1 MWPRLDN
8 CVYFGDFGGVRWVL
22 LVQKRP
28 KGHGS
33 RHDVEHAGMR
43 EGKAMALDTALTA
56 HYRYATCRILPR
68 VGCPC
73 LKLAREEEYSK
84 PRSSLAQT

>member
-1 MWPRLDN
+1 MYIPVYVPRQRPSSSMWPRLDN

-43 EGKAMALDTALTA
+43 EGKAHSPHTTGMQLAEYYHVLDV
-56 HYRYATCRILPR
+56 H
-68 VGCPC
+68 V
-73 LKLAREEEYSK
+73 
-84 PRSSLAQT
+84 